1 MNPGNNTYNKTDQM
15 NKTELIKEIKD
26 YLINNF
32 KNINIELTGDFEIKE
47 EQLLI
52 VLQQHLIKKIIIIK
66 IRQQLI
72 LDNVKR
78 N

>member
-52 VLQQHLIKKIIIIK
+52 VLQLHLIKKIIIIK